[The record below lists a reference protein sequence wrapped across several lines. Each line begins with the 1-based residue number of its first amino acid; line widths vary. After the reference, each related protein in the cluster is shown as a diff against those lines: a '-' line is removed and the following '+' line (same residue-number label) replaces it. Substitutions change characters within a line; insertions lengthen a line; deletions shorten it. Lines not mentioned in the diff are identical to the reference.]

1 MMKRASYFKTYKGRK
16 KRWGGGGGGVP
27 SPQRKMYKHRRKEKN
42 NLDYT
47 MQYGGSLAMDSK
59 RKGKKERDK
68 HYPSLCCLY
77 YR

>member
-1 MMKRASYFKTYKGRK
+1 MMKRASYFQTYKGRK
-16 KRWGGGGGGVP
+16 KGGGGVP
-27 SPQRKMYKHRRKEKN
+27 SPQSKHRRKEKN

-59 RKGKKERDK
+59 RKRKKEIDK

>member
-16 KRWGGGGGGVP
+16 KGGGVP
-27 SPQRKMYKHRRKEKN
+27 SPQRNRYKHRRKEKN

-59 RKGKKERDK
+59 RKKKRKKERD
-68 HYPSLCCLY
+68 
-77 YR
+77 

>member
-1 MMKRASYFKTYKGRK
+1 MMKRASYFQTYKGRK
-16 KRWGGGGGGVP
+16 KGGGEFLRHKETGI
-27 SPQRKMYKHRRKEKN
+27 YKHRRKEKN

-68 HYPSLCCLY
+68 HYPTLCCLY